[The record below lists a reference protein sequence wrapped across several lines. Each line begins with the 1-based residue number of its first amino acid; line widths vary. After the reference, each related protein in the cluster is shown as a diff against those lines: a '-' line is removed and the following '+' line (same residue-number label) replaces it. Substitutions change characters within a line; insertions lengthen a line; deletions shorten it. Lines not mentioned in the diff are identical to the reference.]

1 MKVVRNNICFVE
13 VDDLKRCP
21 ISKSP
26 EWFNNSRF
34 AGFSEKEEI
43 EYFKSRSDIIDYD
56 DVVNLSDEELMSAII
71 EIQNNLRKSIF
82 NWLNKNDREDG
93 SSEYMKAKEYTA
105 IYDCLTD
112 YKVNRDIIDN
122 EIKELE
128 KSINGDKTL
137 LKTLEK

>member
-1 MKVVRNNICFVE
+1 MKVIRNNMCFVG

-26 EWFNNSRF
+26 EWFNNSKF

-43 EYFKSRSDIIDYD
+43 EYFKYRSDIIDD

-82 NWLNKNDREDG
+82 NWLNKSDREDG
-93 SSEYMKAKEYTA
+93 SLEYMKSKEYTA
-105 IYDCLTD
+105 IYDCLTN
-112 YKVNRDIIDN
+112 YKVNRDIVDN

-128 KSINGDKTL
+128 KSIDGNKSL